1 MNKQNIGMV
10 YVATRRPYYVAEA
23 FLSAH
28 SARDFMP
35 DLPVTLCTD
44 LPDVPFAR
52 SPCFSAVLPLETRR
66 RYRSLWAE
74 GQLDRIR
81 ALRNSPYDYT
91 LHLDTDTRVLTPEL
105 SSLFRKL
112 DDIDIGM
119 AVCQPDVSRCAQL
132 TGLPIPEPVAE
143 PTDPVALLVS
153 ALRDP
158 LANLTASSAS
168 TTVRTAILNQR
179 AALDALLAALETP

>member
-1 MNKQNIGMV
+1 MESVTYGEGGYLKDHPNGNISERIVDNGDGTG
-10 YVATRRPYYVAEA
+10 TRTTY
-23 FLSAH
+23 
-28 SARDFMP
+28 
-35 DLPVTLCTD
+35 
-44 LPDVPFAR
+44 DVHGN
-52 SPCFSAVLPLETRR
+52 ET
-66 RYRSLWAE
+66 SVE
-74 GQLDRIR
+74 
-81 ALRNSPYDYT
+81 
-91 LHLDTDTRVLTPEL
+91 
-105 SSLFRKL
+105 
-112 DDIDIGM
+112 
-119 AVCQPDVSRCAQL
+119 QL